1 MIIRRKT
8 GKLINL
14 NIPLNKILDVYVVC
28 KREFSYLSN
37 AWFFTEPKIWFKYI
51 TQEKTNG
58 KYHDVEEEK
67 FIKIVDND
75 QIIIGGS
82 TIVIKDPRSI
92 EDDHQRDFYITK
104 VTEDL
109 RNTISLEKLS

>member
-1 MIIRRKT
+1 MIIRRRT

-37 AWFFTEPKIWFKYI
+37 EWFFTEPKIWFKYI
-51 TQEKTNG
+51 TQEKTKG